1 MASCSPLGKT
11 QGREWGVSPRR
22 LLSTGQPRTANPAG
36 EHDISAKK
44 ASLPRHC
51 PYTSLRG
58 PTPVPTPETLDC
70 SSTVPPE
77 GATPRFRE
85 GPSFRQTVD
94 RALYSPPS
102 LYGGCG
108 TPTTPSSNLVRAEP
122 GAEKPPRWYDAPTT
136 PTRAQPA
143 CTWGMGL
150 GPTPSFFLAGLAA
163 LPGDPSVHE
172 VPSGWRRR
180 HSGGVIFGTTHPRPR
195 TKGGCGHRLCA
206 TWPVT
211 RNGSHHLRA
220 PVSSL
225 APHAPLYRSLS
236 FLREA
241 EGMKSLCPGSS
252 MGEPA
257 PPGRVLTPPQSE
269 ACPE

>member
-51 PYTSLRG
+51 TYTSLRG
-58 PTPVPTPETLDC
+58 PTQVQPPETLDC

-143 CTWGMGL
+143 CTWGKGR
-150 GPTPSFFLAGLAA
+150 GSIPSFFLADLAA
-163 LPGDPSVHE
+163 LPGGPSVHE
-172 VPSGWRRR
+172 VPSDWRWR
-180 HSGGVIFGTTHPRPR
+180 HSGGVTFGTTHPRPSTR
-195 TKGGCGHRLCA
+195 GGCGHRFCA
-206 TWPVT
+206 TWPDPRV
-211 RNGSHHLRA
+211 GSHHQRA
-220 PVSSL
+220 PVGVLLTTHPSIRARAS
-225 APHAPLYRSLS
+225 
-236 FLREA
+236 LREA
-241 EGMKSLCPGSS
+241 E
-252 MGEPA
+252 E
-257 PPGRVLTPPQSE
+257 
-269 ACPE
+269 

>member
-58 PTPVPTPETLDC
+58 PTQVPTPETLDC

-143 CTWGMGL
+143 CTWGKGR
-150 GPTPSFFLAGLAA
+150 GSIPSFFLADLAA
-163 LPGDPSVHE
+163 LPGGPSVHE
-172 VPSGWRRR
+172 VPSDWRRR
-180 HSGGVIFGTTHPRPR
+180 HVWDDSPPPQYQGRLLSPSLRDLAGPPRWLPPSEGSRQPSCSPR
-195 TKGGCGHRLCA
+195 T
-206 TWPVT
+206 
-211 RNGSHHLRA
+211 
-220 PVSSL
+220 
-225 APHAPLYRSLS
+225 PLS
-236 FLREA
+236 
-241 EGMKSLCPGSS
+241 
-252 MGEPA
+252 EPA
-257 PPGRVLTPPQSE
+257 PSYQKSGNEEPVARVLPHGGDRAYVT
-269 ACPE
+269 A